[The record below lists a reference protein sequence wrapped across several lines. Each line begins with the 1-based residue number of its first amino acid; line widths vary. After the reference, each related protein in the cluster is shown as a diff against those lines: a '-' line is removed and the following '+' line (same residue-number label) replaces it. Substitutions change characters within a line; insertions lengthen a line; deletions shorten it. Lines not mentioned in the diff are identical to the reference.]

1 MGQYKEQEEKKDREI
16 LEVASTGAK
25 LVEEKKEADFMYD
38 KLYETE
44 DFAHSRSAVD
54 ESPISR
60 KGSKRNWIIASAAA
74 VMVIGVVAAYCSI
87 AVFYQTHFF
96 KNTSI
101 NHINCTHME
110 AAEIAESL
118 DRQANEFSLEI
129 FGRDE
134 KGQQISLGTVQAQE
148 MGYTYTN
155 TLGAV
160 NEILEQQNEWLW
172 FTAMGSGS
180 KSYTLMQDV
189 TYDAEKLKDKLLE
202 LPAFQKK
209 NMVAPTDAYIT
220 EYVEE
225 IEGYEVIPETIG
237 NQFDVDKAISYI
249 EAAIIGDSAAESVT
263 VNLVELGCYAEPKVT
278 TADKTLANTVNTI
291 NRWLSTEITY
301 DWNNNKVVVDS
312 SVIKEWASL
321 ENGQPV
327 LDEGAITEFV
337 NKNANDF
344 DTSGKY
350 TTFTTAL
357 GYPLSLPRLS
367 YGWKTDREGEIA
379 ELTKLIKE
387 GSKQEREPLYIRKG
401 VWKGQNDI
409 GNSYIEAD
417 LTHQHLYV
425 YDKGVVVFE
434 TDFVSG
440 DMNKPDCVSPAGIFG
455 LTYKTLNAVL
465 RGADYETPV
474 TYWMPF
480 YGNFGMHDATW
491 RDTFGGEIYLTD
503 QGSHGCLNLP
513 LDAAALI
520 YNYVYEGS
528 PIICYYY

>member
-1 MGQYKEQEEKKDREI
+1 MEQNKEQQEKKDKEI
-16 LEVASTGAK
+16 LETRNADTQSAG
-25 LVEEKKEADFMYD
+25 EKKEADFMYD
-38 KLYETE
+38 KLYETQ
-44 DFAHSRSAVD
+44 DFGYDRSVT
-54 ESPISR
+54 EKSGVRRRSN
-60 KGSKRNWIIASAAA
+60 KKNWIIASVVAL
-74 VMVIGVVAAYCSI
+74 VVIGVTAAYCSI

-129 FGRDE
+129 IGRDVE
-134 KGQQISLGTVQAQE
+134 GQQISLGIIQAKD

-160 NEILEQQNEWLW
+160 NEILEKQNEWLW
-172 FTAMGSGS
+172 FTAMGGGS
-180 KSYTLMQDV
+180 RSYTLLQDV
-189 TYDAEKLKDKLLE
+189 TYDSEMLKDKLLE

-209 NMVAPTDAYIT
+209 NMVAPTDAYIS
-220 EYVEE
+220 EYKDE
-225 IEGYEVIPETIG
+225 IGGYELVPETIG

-249 EAAIIGDSAAESVT
+249 ETAIIGDSAAESVT
-263 VNLVELGCYAEPKVT
+263 VNLLELGCYAEPKIT
-278 TADKTLANTVNTI
+278 TADKSLANTVNTI
-291 NRWLSTEITY
+291 NTWLSTEITY
-301 DWNNNKVVVDS
+301 DWNDNKVVVDS
-312 SVIKEWASL
+312 SVIKEWATL

-327 LDEGAITEFV
+327 LDEDAIADFV
-337 NKNANDF
+337 NRNAGNY

-357 GYPLSLPRLS
+357 GYPLNLPRLS

-379 ELTKLIKE
+379 ELTKLIRE